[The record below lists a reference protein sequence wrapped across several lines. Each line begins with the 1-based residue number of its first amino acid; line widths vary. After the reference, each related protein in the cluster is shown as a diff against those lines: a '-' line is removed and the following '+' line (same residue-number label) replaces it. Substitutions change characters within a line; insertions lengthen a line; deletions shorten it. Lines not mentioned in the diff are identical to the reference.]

1 MTKFFGMRLAKPPQR
16 HQVGMYVPSD
26 TIRQHPGLDTQQ
38 SILVIVVSLTAIAM
52 GCLEKVLTEHD
63 S

>member
-1 MTKFFGMRLAKPPQR
+1 MTKFFGMRLAKPPLR
-16 HQVGMYVPSD
+16 HQVGMYVP
-26 TIRQHPGLDTQQ
+26 RLGLDTQQ
-38 SILVIVVSLTAIAM
+38 SILVIVVSLAAIAM